1 MIAEL
6 TLPSVDHS
14 RSVTEELVA
23 ASLTKFQGIA
33 EPLLVRLDK
42 PVSIGLEDTSAS
54 HHLPVDPGFPATV
67 PRDTTA
73 VAGENAFPTS
83 PSEGELP
90 VARQQPALAVTEC
103 KHCIL

>member
-1 MIAEL
+1 MNIRNRYEKQKTNDL
-6 TLPSVDHS
+6 SVYHS
-14 RSVTEELVA
+14 
-23 ASLTKFQGIA
+23 
-33 EPLLVRLDK
+33 
-42 PVSIGLEDTSAS
+42 
-54 HHLPVDPGFPATV
+54 GFPKTA

>member
-1 MIAEL
+1 MNMRNRYEKQNSNDL
-6 TLPSVDHS
+6 SVYHS
-14 RSVTEELVA
+14 
-23 ASLTKFQGIA
+23 
-33 EPLLVRLDK
+33 
-42 PVSIGLEDTSAS
+42 
-54 HHLPVDPGFPATV
+54 GFPKTV

-83 PSEGELP
+83 PSELP